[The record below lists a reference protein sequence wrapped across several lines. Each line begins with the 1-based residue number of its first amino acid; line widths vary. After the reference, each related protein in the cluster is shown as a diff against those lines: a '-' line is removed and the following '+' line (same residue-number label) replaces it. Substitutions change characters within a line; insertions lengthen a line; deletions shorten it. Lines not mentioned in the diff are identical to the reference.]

1 MDPARNE
8 TFLRNIYRK
17 GPFERQGFCVHATGV
32 PLHEWEGYDYTLSE
46 APIREW
52 VPWVVENYERQV
64 RMLDEVG
71 DDSVPVA
78 KLGTG
83 TQLYAAAFGCP
94 VHTYEDTNPCAL
106 PLVRA
111 AEEADA
117 LEVPDIWGT
126 RELSRVFEL
135 GKLVQAELGED
146 AYIGPCDVQSGFDTA
161 SLIWNKEDF
170 LLAMTDEA
178 KLVIACEGT
187 YMMSQHHDMAAYRD
201 LVMRQSLVVSTVPE
215 LARRHMSFAAG
226 IWTCVGSGS
235 GSFSFT
241 DAKANHRDP
250 KRHERAMANALAVS
264 DDYAWQWSHS
274 SRFVW
279 YEGGKKPYPPL
290 VRAYQ
295 RANERGHEPYDL
307 EWAPDIEFDRKDYTK
322 FDEEAAARNK
332 GTWERLTAEGYKVV
346 MTLPEY
352 WRFRYDPEFL
362 GRFSNIGEFKNRWAG
377 HSWLLVSSKTCWQSQ
392 GIPLVGDS
400 FYGMEVTIPGDIDL
414 ETNDVFLAFGAWGN
428 NAVNIYFNN
437 HWVGYLPKNPV
448 CLLTKKGGVVKPGE
462 KHAVV
467 LGFIHKEGPGG
478 LAGDVKIVT
487 RRKLKD

>member
-170 LLAMTDEA
+170 LLAMTDAAGAEA
-178 KLVIACEGT
+178 VKRLVDKCALLLKTFLGELKMEFPRLSPCHCPAAWAPPE
-187 YMMSQHHDMAAYRD
+187 MAPWLSND
-201 LVMRQSLVVSTVPE
+201 ECGVVSTAMFREFILPE
-215 LARRHMSFAAG
+215 LVDLAEHFGGLGMHCCAAAEHQFPLFNEIPG
-226 IWTCVGSGS
+226 FYAFNRVPADQGWDPIVEHFGGPDAPVHVISWI
-235 GSFSFT
+235 T
-241 DAKANHRDP
+241 DADA
-250 KRHERAMANALAVS
+250 
-264 DDYAWQWSHS
+264 
-274 SRFVW
+274 
-279 YEGGKKPYPPL
+279 
-290 VRAYQ
+290 
-295 RANERGHEPYDL
+295 
-307 EWAPDIEFDRKDYTK
+307 
-322 FDEEAAARNK
+322 
-332 GTWERLTAEGYKVV
+332 ERLMREAPEGTRFILVHDTA
-346 MTLPEY
+346 
-352 WRFRYDPEFL
+352 DPDDGKRWLE
-362 GRFSNIGEFKNRWAG
+362 RMRACDEAEAPAPRPPIG
-377 HSWLLVSSKTCWQSQ
+377 
-392 GIPLVGDS
+392 
-400 FYGMEVTIPGDIDL
+400 
-414 ETNDVFLAFGAWGN
+414 
-428 NAVNIYFNN
+428 
-437 HWVGYLPKNPV
+437 
-448 CLLTKKGGVVKPGE
+448 
-462 KHAVV
+462 
-467 LGFIHKEGPGG
+467 
-478 LAGDVKIVT
+478 
-487 RRKLKD
+487 